1 MTRIPISQRKQK
13 STTIQKKRKDKV
25 NETKAYTY
33 DALGRLTKTVTT
45 DHKNDDRTK
54 TVTYTYDKAGNRTKE
69 DDGTTQT
76 AYTYNGLDQLQTAT
90 KKKEPQLTKS
100 ASTAMMPM
108 GIRQMSK
115 TQRLDRQNPIL
126 MMQRTA

>member
-1 MTRIPISQRKQK
+1 MMHS
-13 STTIQKKRKDKV
+13 D
-25 NETKAYTY
+25 E
-33 DALGRLTKTVTT
+33 LTKTVTT

-54 TVTYTYDKAGNRTKE
+54 TVPILMTKLE
-69 DDGTTQT
+69 TEPKKMMEPHRQRIPITDWISYRQ
-76 AYTYNGLDQLQTAT
+76 QQ